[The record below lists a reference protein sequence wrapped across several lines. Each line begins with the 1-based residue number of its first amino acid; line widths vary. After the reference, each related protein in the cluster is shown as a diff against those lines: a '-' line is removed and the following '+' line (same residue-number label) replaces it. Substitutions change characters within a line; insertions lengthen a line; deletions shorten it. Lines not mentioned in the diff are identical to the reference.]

1 VYEFHAW
8 LRLAEDPYEDELDR
22 REELVGSL
30 RKALPE
36 NPQHSIF
43 AVLALNGSYQLSM
56 NGFAHR
62 RVRAE
67 AVKFNELIDMVLRI
81 FPASYGLIYERDDE
95 TQDPPGGNAFKVR
108 VVRRGIITE
117 VADPFFSP
125 LNPIVED

>member
-22 REELVGSL
+22 REELIEQL

-36 NPQHSIF
+36 NPLHSTF
-43 AVLALNGSYQLSM
+43 GVLALNGSYQLSM
-56 NGFAHR
+56 NGFAQR

-67 AVKFNELIDMVLRI
+67 VDKFNELIDLVLRI
-81 FPASYGLIYERDDE
+81 FPAAYGLIYERDTDVE
-95 TQDPPGGNAFKVR
+95 DPPGPNAFKVR
-108 VVRRGIITE
+108 VVRRGVITQ

-125 LNPIVED
+125 VNPIVED